1 MALNRD
7 TLATSIKALFKTAF
21 DEAWT
26 SEQVAEGLAQAIDAY
41 VRTAAVTG
49 VTVTVKNASNVTIGT
64 GTQTGTG
71 SLQ

>member
-1 MALNRD
+1 MALNKS
-7 TLATSIKALFKTAF
+7 TLATSIKDVFKRAF

-26 SEQVAEGLAQAIDAY
+26 SDQVAEALADTIDTY
-41 VRTAAVTG
+41 VRAAAVTG

-71 SLQ
+71 TLQ